1 MEFFFVFLNF
11 IYLLIFKNLKSFL
24 FNPNPAKIE
33 APGMKKNL
41 HIVSLVV
48 TLYFISV
55 TIPGWAY
62 QEIEVKNGG
71 TIQGKAT
78 LIGKMPFPRIYHL
91 ILFPNIDMCAEID
104 TDDEMNRVLDDFK
117 VSPDGGLKDVV
128 VTIQHVDAGKP
139 FNKEPINIV
148 AENCKF
154 LPDVSIIRQGE
165 TFKVDNLDAV
175 MHNSQV
181 YQKERVKILLN
192 IPIPAEE
199 VSDGKI
205 TFKKHSKIMQMIC
218 GMHEF
223 MQTWGYRVQ
232 NPYYSQTKIDG
243 NFKIDNI
250 PPGEYKLTA
259 WHYLMKKQT
268 QKIKI
273 AAGETVD
280 LSFVFNA
287 DKGVRPFYETMKSG
301 RIKKDAVYPGTAK
314 GKELG
319 R

>member
-1 MEFFFVFLNF
+1 
-11 IYLLIFKNLKSFL
+11 
-24 FNPNPAKIE
+24 
-33 APGMKKNL
+33 MKKNL
-41 HIVSLVV
+41 LVLSLVV
-48 TLYFISV
+48 TLSFVSV
-55 TIPGWAY
+55 SIPGWAY

-128 VTIQHVDAGKP
+128 VTIQQVDAGKP
-139 FNKEPINIV
+139 FNKDPINIV

-181 YQKERVKILLN
+181 YQKERGKILLN

-199 VSDGKI
+199 VSEGKI
-205 TFKKHSKIMQMIC
+205 TFKKKYKIMQMIC

-243 NFKIDNI
+243 NFKIDNV

-273 AAGETVD
+273 ASGETID
-280 LSFVFNA
+280 LSFVFDA
-287 DKGVRPFYETMKSG
+287 DKVVRPFYETMKSG

>member
-1 MEFFFVFLNF
+1 MKKILPIVT
-11 IYLLIFKNLKSFL
+11 LIISISFL
-24 FNPNPAKIE
+24 
-33 APGMKKNL
+33 
-41 HIVSLVV
+41 VS
-48 TLYFISV
+48 TS
-55 TIPGWAY
+55 GWAY
-62 QEIEVKNGG
+62 QEMEVTNGG
-71 TIQGKAT
+71 TIQGKVT
-78 LIGKMPFPRIYHL
+78 LIGEMPYPRIYHL

-104 TDDEMNRVLDDFK
+104 TDDEMNRVLEDFK

-128 VTIQHVDAGKP
+128 VTIKHVDAGKP
-139 FNKEPINIV
+139 FNKEPINIT

-154 LPDVSIIRQGE
+154 LPDVNVIRQGE
-165 TFKVDNLDAV
+165 SFKIDNIDAV

-181 YQKERVKILLN
+181 YQKERGKILLN

-205 TFKKHSKIMQMIC
+205 TFKKKYKIMQMIC

-232 NPYYSQTKIDG
+232 NPYYAQTKIDG

-250 PPGEYKLTA
+250 PPGEYKVTA
-259 WHYLMKKQT
+259 WHYLIKRQSRKV
-268 QKIKI
+268 KI
-273 AAGETVD
+273 AAGGTFDLNFIFDADTVI
-280 LSFVFNA
+280 
-287 DKGVRPFYETMKSG
+287 RPFYETIKSG

>member
-1 MEFFFVFLNF
+1 
-11 IYLLIFKNLKSFL
+11 
-24 FNPNPAKIE
+24 
-33 APGMKKNL
+33 MKKNL
-41 HIVSLVV
+41 LILSLVV
-48 TLYFISV
+48 TLSFVSV
-55 TIPGWAY
+55 SIPGWAY

-91 ILFPNIDMCAEID
+91 ILFPNIDMCAEVD

-128 VTIQHVDAGKP
+128 VTIQQVDAGKP
-139 FNKEPINIV
+139 FNKDPIDIV

-181 YQKERVKILLN
+181 YQKERGKILLN

-205 TFKKHSKIMQMIC
+205 MFKKKYKIMQMIC

-259 WHYLMKKQT
+259 WHYLMKRQT

-273 AAGETVD
+273 AAGETID
-280 LSFVFNA
+280 LRFVFNA
-287 DKGVRPFYETMKSG
+287 DKVVRPFYETMKSG

>member
-1 MEFFFVFLNF
+1 
-11 IYLLIFKNLKSFL
+11 
-24 FNPNPAKIE
+24 
-33 APGMKKNL
+33 MKKIL
-41 HIVSLVV
+41 SIV
-48 TLYFISV
+48 TLIISISSLAS
-55 TIPGWAY
+55 TSGWAY
-62 QEIEVKNGG
+62 QEMEVTNGG
-71 TIQGKAT
+71 TIQGKVT
-78 LIGKMPFPRIYHL
+78 LIGEMPYPRIYHL

-104 TDDEMNRVLDDFK
+104 TDDEMNRVLEDFK

-128 VTIQHVDAGKP
+128 VTLEHVDAGKP
-139 FNKEPINIV
+139 FNKEPINIT

-154 LPDVSIIRQGE
+154 LPDVNVIRQGE
-165 TFKVDNLDAV
+165 SFKIDNIDAV

-181 YQKERVKILLN
+181 YQKERGKILLN

-199 VSDGKI
+199 VSNGKI
-205 TFKKHSKIMQMIC
+205 TFKKKFKIMQMIC

-232 NPYYSQTKIDG
+232 NPYYAQTKIDG

-250 PPGEYKLTA
+250 PPGEYKVTA
-259 WHYLMKKQT
+259 WHYLIKRQS

-273 AAGETVD
+273 AAGETLD
-280 LSFVFNA
+280 LNFIFNA
-287 DKGVRPFYETMKSG
+287 DKVIRPFYETIKSG

>member
-1 MEFFFVFLNF
+1 
-11 IYLLIFKNLKSFL
+11 
-24 FNPNPAKIE
+24 
-33 APGMKKNL
+33 MKKNL
-41 HIVSLVV
+41 HILSLIV
-48 TLYFISV
+48 TLFFVSV

-91 ILFPNIDMCAEID
+91 ILFPNIDMCAEVD

-139 FNKEPINIV
+139 FNKDPIYIV

-181 YQKERVKILLN
+181 YQKERGKILLN

-199 VSDGKI
+199 VSEGKI
-205 TFKKHSKIMQMIC
+205 TFKKHYKIMQMIC

-243 NFKIDNI
+243 NFKINNI

-280 LSFVFNA
+280 LSFVFDA
-287 DKGVRPFYETMKSG
+287 DKVVRPFYETMKSG

>member
-1 MEFFFVFLNF
+1 
-11 IYLLIFKNLKSFL
+11 
-24 FNPNPAKIE
+24 
-33 APGMKKNL
+33 MKKIL
-41 HIVSLVV
+41 SIITLIISISSLAS
-48 TLYFISV
+48 TS
-55 TIPGWAY
+55 GWAY
-62 QEIEVKNGG
+62 QEMEVTNGG
-71 TIQGKAT
+71 SIQGKVT
-78 LIGKMPFPRIYHL
+78 LTGNMPYPRIYHL

-104 TDDEMNRVLDDFK
+104 TDDEMNRVLEDFK

-128 VTIQHVDAGKP
+128 VTLEHVDAGKP
-139 FNKEPINIV
+139 FNKEPINIT

-154 LPDVSIIRQGE
+154 LPDVNVIRQGE
-165 TFKVDNLDAV
+165 SFKIDNIDAV

-181 YQKERVKILLN
+181 YQKERGKILLN

-205 TFKKHSKIMQMIC
+205 TFKKKYKIMQMIC

-232 NPYYSQTKIDG
+232 NPYYAQTKIDG

-250 PPGEYKLTA
+250 PPGEYKVTA
-259 WHYLMKKQT
+259 WHYLIKRQS
-268 QKIKI
+268 QKVKI
-273 AAGETVD
+273 AAGETFD
-280 LSFVFNA
+280 LNFEFDA
-287 DKGVRPFYETMKSG
+287 DTVVRPFYETIKSG

>member
-1 MEFFFVFLNF
+1 
-11 IYLLIFKNLKSFL
+11 
-24 FNPNPAKIE
+24 
-33 APGMKKNL
+33 MKKNL
-41 HIVSLVV
+41 LVLSLVV
-48 TLYFISV
+48 TLSFVSV
-55 TIPGWAY
+55 SIPGWAY

-78 LIGKMPFPRIYHL
+78 LVGKMPFPRIYHL

-104 TDDEMNRVLDDFK
+104 TDDEMNRVLNDFK

-128 VTIQHVDAGKP
+128 VTIQQVDAGKP

-181 YQKERVKILLN
+181 YQKERGKILLN

-199 VSDGKI
+199 VSEGKI
-205 TFKKHSKIMQMIC
+205 TFKKKYKIMQMIC

-243 NFKIDNI
+243 NFKIDNV

-273 AAGETVD
+273 ASGETID
-280 LSFVFNA
+280 LSFVFDA
-287 DKGVRPFYETMKSG
+287 DKVVRPFYETMKSG

>member
-1 MEFFFVFLNF
+1 
-11 IYLLIFKNLKSFL
+11 
-24 FNPNPAKIE
+24 
-33 APGMKKNL
+33 MKKIL
-41 HIVSLVV
+41 SIV
-48 TLYFISV
+48 TLIISISSLAS
-55 TIPGWAY
+55 TSGWAY
-62 QEIEVKNGG
+62 QEMEVANGG
-71 TIQGKAT
+71 TIQGRVI
-78 LIGKMPFPRIYHL
+78 LSGEMPYPRIYHL

-104 TDDEMNRVLDDFK
+104 TDDEMNRILEDFK

-128 VTIQHVDAGKP
+128 VTLEHVDAGKP
-139 FNKEPINIV
+139 FNKEPINIT

-154 LPDVSIIRQGE
+154 FPDVNVIRQGE
-165 TFKVDNLDAV
+165 SFEVDNIDAV

-181 YQKERVKILLN
+181 YQKERGKILLN

-205 TFKKHSKIMQMIC
+205 TFKRKYKIMQMIC

-232 NPYYSQTKIDG
+232 NPYYAQTKIDG

-250 PPGEYKLTA
+250 PPGEYKVTA
-259 WHYLMKKQT
+259 WHYLIKRQS
-268 QKIKI
+268 QKVKI
-273 AAGETVD
+273 AAGETFD
-280 LSFVFNA
+280 LNFEFDANKVI
-287 DKGVRPFYETMKSG
+287 RPFYETIKSG

>member
-1 MEFFFVFLNF
+1 
-11 IYLLIFKNLKSFL
+11 
-24 FNPNPAKIE
+24 
-33 APGMKKNL
+33 MKKNL
-41 HIVSLVV
+41 HILSLIV
-48 TLYFISV
+48 TLFFVSV

-91 ILFPNIDMCAEID
+91 ILFPNIDMCAEVD

-165 TFKVDNLDAV
+165 AFKVDNLDAV

-181 YQKERVKILLN
+181 YQKERGKILLN

-205 TFKKHSKIMQMIC
+205 TFKKHYKIMQMIC

-243 NFKIDNI
+243 NFKINNI

-287 DKGVRPFYETMKSG
+287 DKVVRPFYETMKSG

>member
-48 TLYFISV
+48 TLYFVSV

-62 QEIEVKNGG
+62 QEVEVKNGG

-181 YQKERVKILLN
+181 YQKERGKILLN

-205 TFKKHSKIMQMIC
+205 TFKKHYKIMQMIC

-273 AAGETVD
+273 ASGETVD

-287 DKGVRPFYETMKSG
+287 DKVVRPFYETMKSG

>member
-1 MEFFFVFLNF
+1 
-11 IYLLIFKNLKSFL
+11 
-24 FNPNPAKIE
+24 
-33 APGMKKNL
+33 MKKIL
-41 HIVSLVV
+41 SIITLIISISSLAS
-48 TLYFISV
+48 TS
-55 TIPGWAY
+55 GWAY
-62 QEIEVKNGG
+62 QEMEVSNGG
-71 TIQGKAT
+71 SIQGKVT
-78 LIGKMPFPRIYHL
+78 LTGKMPYPRIYHL
-91 ILFPNIDMCAEID
+91 VLFPNIDMCAEID
-104 TDDEMNRVLDDFK
+104 TDDEMNRVLEDFK

-128 VTIQHVDAGKP
+128 VTLEHVDAGKP
-139 FNKEPINIV
+139 FNKEPINIT

-154 LPDVSIIRQGE
+154 LPDVNVIRQGE
-165 TFKVDNLDAV
+165 SFKIDNIDAV

-181 YQKERVKILLN
+181 YQKERGKILLN

-205 TFKKHSKIMQMIC
+205 TFKRKYKIMQMIC

-232 NPYYSQTKIDG
+232 NPYYAQTKIDG

-250 PPGEYKLTA
+250 PPGEYKVTA
-259 WHYLMKKQT
+259 WHYLIKRQS
-268 QKIKI
+268 QKVKI
-273 AAGETVD
+273 AAGKTFD
-280 LSFVFNA
+280 LNFEFDA
-287 DKGVRPFYETMKSG
+287 DKVIRPFYETIKSG

>member
-181 YQKERVKILLN
+181 YQKERGKILLN

-205 TFKKHSKIMQMIC
+205 TFKKHYKIMQMIC

-287 DKGVRPFYETMKSG
+287 DKVVRPFYETMKSG

>member
-1 MEFFFVFLNF
+1 
-11 IYLLIFKNLKSFL
+11 
-24 FNPNPAKIE
+24 
-33 APGMKKNL
+33 MKKNL
-41 HIVSLVV
+41 LVLSLVI
-48 TLYFISV
+48 TLSFVSV
-55 TIPGWAY
+55 SIPGWAY

-78 LIGKMPFPRIYHL
+78 LVGKMPFPRIYHL

-104 TDDEMNRVLDDFK
+104 TDDEMNRVLNDFK

-128 VTIQHVDAGKP
+128 VTIQQVDAGKP
-139 FNKEPINIV
+139 FNKDPINIV

-181 YQKERVKILLN
+181 YQKERGKILLN

-199 VSDGKI
+199 VSEGKI
-205 TFKKHSKIMQMIC
+205 TFKKKYKIMQMIC

-243 NFKIDNI
+243 NFKIDNV

-273 AAGETVD
+273 ASGETID
-280 LSFVFNA
+280 LSFVFDA
-287 DKGVRPFYETMKSG
+287 DKVVRPFYETMKSG

>member
-1 MEFFFVFLNF
+1 
-11 IYLLIFKNLKSFL
+11 
-24 FNPNPAKIE
+24 
-33 APGMKKNL
+33 MKKIL
-41 HIVSLVV
+41 SIITLIISISSLAS
-48 TLYFISV
+48 TS
-55 TIPGWAY
+55 GWAY
-62 QEIEVKNGG
+62 QEMEVTNGG
-71 TIQGKAT
+71 SIQGKVT
-78 LIGKMPFPRIYHL
+78 LTGNMPYPRIYHL

-104 TDDEMNRVLDDFK
+104 TDDEMNRVLEDFK

-128 VTIQHVDAGKP
+128 VTLEHVDAGKP
-139 FNKEPINIV
+139 FNKEPINIT

-154 LPDVSIIRQGE
+154 LPDVNVIRQGE
-165 TFKVDNLDAV
+165 SFKIDNIDAV

-181 YQKERVKILLN
+181 YQKERGKILLN

-205 TFKKHSKIMQMIC
+205 TFKKKYKIMQMIC

-232 NPYYSQTKIDG
+232 NPYYAQTKIDG

-250 PPGEYKLTA
+250 PPGEYKVTA
-259 WHYLMKKQT
+259 WHYLIKRQS
-268 QKIKI
+268 QKVKI
-273 AAGETVD
+273 AAGET
-280 LSFVFNA
+280 FNLNFEFDA
-287 DKGVRPFYETMKSG
+287 DKVIRPFYETIKSG